1 MHIAE
6 QHLAMPVDRQ
16 VVHDGQ
22 VAQDAHAGC
31 VQRYQQHRMA
41 LVRGAVLTIVRDT
54 HHDHEAAVWMHR
66 PGGEPF
72 APVDHVTDA

>member
-1 MHIAE
+1 M
-6 QHLAMPVDRQ
+6 
-16 VVHDGQ
+16 
-22 VAQDAHAGC
+22 AQ
-31 VQRYQQHRMA
+31 
-41 LVRGAVLTIVRDT
+41 VRGAVIPIVADT